1 MWIAIAICVVAG
13 ALAWVLPER
22 GARRGERRLGEE
34 DAELGTAGLVGIE
47 RP

>member
-1 MWIAIAICVVAG
+1 MWIAIGICLVAG

-22 GARRGERRLGEE
+22 SAGRADARLGEE